1 MLYRIIEPYR
11 RGDLG
16 LDSKAKEKRSQAVQ
30 KVLVVV
36 QSTSVL
42 SNYALQLT
50 ARAGGVISWR
60 PVVSSAQFANLRAG
74 GRRGRS

>member
-42 SNYALQLT
+42 SDIKFEVQQRWSGDIAFLRSAEAKT
-50 ARAGGVISWR
+50 FAR
-60 PVVSSAQFANLRAG
+60 SAI
-74 GRRGRS
+74 